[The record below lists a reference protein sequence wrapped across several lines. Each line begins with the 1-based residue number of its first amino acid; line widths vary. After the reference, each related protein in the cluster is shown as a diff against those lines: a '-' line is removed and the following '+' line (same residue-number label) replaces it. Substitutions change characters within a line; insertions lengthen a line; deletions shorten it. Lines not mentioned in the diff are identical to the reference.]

1 MKIGIIGAGSFGMA
15 MYQSLSSNKQNLV
28 QITSRTKRDINNFVS
43 YSDILLNDILII
55 SISTQYIEDFF
66 INHFIDKNQS
76 IIVTSKGIDFTS
88 GLFIHEI
95 LSKYVKKENIFFI
108 SGPTFAINLKNN
120 QPAVFSLGYYK
131 KKNLNKVTNIFPKYI
146 KIYPTKDI
154 IGIEIS
160 GAYKNIIAIASGIAD
175 GKGLGISAQAALI
188 SRGLIEITRF
198 GKYYGAKKSTF
209 LNISGAGDL
218 FMTSLSENSRN
229 YRFGKYLANGLTVN
243 EASKALNEVS
253 EGYKTTYAINKLNKK
268 NKLYLPIADFV
279 FRILEGEDIDI
290 IIKELIS

>member
-1 MKIGIIGAGSFGMA
+1 MNIGIIGAGSFGMA
-15 MYQSLSSNKQNLV
+15 LYHTLQSNKQNNL
-28 QITSRTKRDINNFVS
+28 QITSRTNRKIDNFVS
-43 YSDILLNDILII
+43 YKEILENEILVV
-55 SISTQYIEDFF
+55 SISTQYIQDFF
-66 INHFIDKNQS
+66 SKYFIDKNQK
-76 IIVTSKGIDFTS
+76 IIITSKGIDFNT
-88 GLFIHEI
+88 GLFIHDI
-95 LSKYVKKENIFFI
+95 LLKYVKKENLFFI
-108 SGPTFAINLKNN
+108 SGPTFAINLKSN

-131 KKNLNKVTNIFPKYI
+131 KRNLDKIKNIFPKYI
-146 KIYPTKDI
+146 KVYPTKDI

-160 GAYKNIIAIASGIAD
+160 GAYKNIIAIASGIVD

-229 YRFGKYLANGLTVN
+229 YRFGKYLADGLTVK
-243 EASKALNEVS
+243 EAIKELDEVS
-253 EGYKTTYAINKLNKK
+253 EGYKTTYAINKLNQE

-279 FRILEGEDIDI
+279 YRILEGEDINI